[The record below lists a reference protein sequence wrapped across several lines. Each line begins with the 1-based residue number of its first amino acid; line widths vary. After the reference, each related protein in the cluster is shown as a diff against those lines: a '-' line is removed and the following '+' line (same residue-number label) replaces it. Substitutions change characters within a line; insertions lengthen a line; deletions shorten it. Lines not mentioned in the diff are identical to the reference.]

1 MSAPEPPETRIGRL
15 ARRWIDTAAYA
26 LVVAIL
32 CIVGALVVSV
42 ATGGEL
48 ARANALLFVT
58 GWCLLAY
65 ATFLMWPSSPDDLDE
80 QAPSGETVAGSTR
93 IQSIARS
100 LPPLRWI
107 GLPDPHHRMPVRR
120 QLFVASILVLT
131 LSFVAERWLGIG

>member
-1 MSAPEPPETRIGRL
+1 MPASEPREARIYQL
-15 ARRWIDTAAYA
+15 FRRWLDTLAYVV
-26 LVVAIL
+26 VVAVLSIL
-32 CIVGALVVSV
+32 GALVLSV

-48 ARANALLFVT
+48 ARANVLLFVT

-65 ATFLMWPSSPDDLDE
+65 ATFLMWPSSPDDLDD

-93 IQSIARS
+93 VQSVARS

-107 GLPDPHHRMPVRR
+107 DLPDPHYRMPVRR

-131 LSFVAERWLGIG
+131 LSFVAERWIGIG

>member
-1 MSAPEPPETRIGRL
+1 MSDPEPPDARL
-15 ARRWIDTAAYA
+15 GPFVRRWIDTIAYA
-26 LVVAIL
+26 LVVATLSIL
-32 CIVGALVVSV
+32 AALVVSV

-48 ARANALLFVT
+48 ARANVLLFVT

-80 QAPSGETVAGSTR
+80 QEPSGETVAGSTR
-93 IQSIARS
+93 VQSVARS

-107 GLPDPHHRMPVRR
+107 DRPDPHHRMPVRR

-131 LSFVAERWLGIG
+131 LSFVAERWFGIG